1 MRVQVPS
8 PAPNLLKK
16 RGLKVDKAIEW
27 LFQRTQ
33 DGATYLQVIVVMIII
48 VVLFGCAI
56 NTVVTLGDE
65 ISKEDEDK

>member
-1 MRVQVPS
+1 M
-8 PAPNLLKK
+8 
-16 RGLKVDKAIEW
+16 DKAIEW